1 VGPLKHSV
9 KMAAQSFYRSCN
21 RSNLDSVSVGEDAKV
36 QEPPKESRRVISDPD
51 RATVHALQTA
61 ETKSCDG
68 DAQAK
73 KGLKPLTGQNTK
85 SCTGGNQLD
94 GLHDRQLSGCVK
106 TDATGNDC
114 VHATHEVEANLPA
127 RRESGSSGKGE
138 EKMED
143 RKTEEPKPGSTSDPE
158 GMKVR
163 LQILLHILETSQD
176 AEEKKATLQQISR
189 LAEAMKDIIRIE
201 LEEDDG
207 DSSDCHS
214 TVSSSE
220 PLLDI
225 PLPDQ
230 PFSRSKTSSDADL
243 TGIPLPGS
251 SPVKRI
257 QSTLFFDEDS
267 SEVPPLPPLP
277 LESSGKK
284 EAKSSGVGKGKQRD
298 GSGNESKRSSKTD
311 GAERCLEFL
320 RDDME
325 DGALQTNT
333 SLGLITLHVNKKLVP
348 RLSRASVFDL
358 NDENAKEIGRKLLRL
373 KKLKKLRKMEEV
385 AEHKIEAKERI
396 SMWKEEL
403 LGNGG
408 LSLPSNPIAAS
419 LAGNLPQ
426 PEKKSEEPRS
436 ERVDTV
442 TQNPTTDGLALPTKL
457 ETPAGDGIQKS
468 GTNESLNK
476 DPKKPNNQKPLTFV
490 KVQSKDEKKEY
501 NWPVEMIL
509 STKLSPKICYS
520 CNPLEFD
527 FSLSNVTKDLGKAV
541 EEAKNKDLKKK
552 KSRGGSSHKRNS
564 HSSLSIETQRKED
577 GQKTGSGSAPRSEGG
592 GSGPRDACKKPATET
607 GSSNPSHVVQPKG
620 RDESKN
626 GQKRKSS
633 SQSNDLKKTS
643 KTELAS
649 KVNDAASTQKG
660 KGPGPDS
667 KDAKKTPSSTKEQ
680 TKGSGASE
688 ERNRKDQKI
697 DTDTQKMRDIT
708 LQKNSVKDSGRKRK
722 LSAGDSKQPTKKKMN
737 VQQASKSVELAQIG
751 SGKVSDFED
760 VDVGTGAGKWDTS
773 SDSEHDLPGPSK
785 PPTIRT
791 SAKVEV
797 SRRNDKR
804 QRRSHSSSER
814 DSSSSRE
821 RHSNHSDDDSQ
832 RSRSRSRSYSSRSYY
847 SSDRSCSYSSDSDY
861 HRGHSRSSTRSRSRR
876 RSSSYSDRSY
886 RSKSRSYARSRRSRS
901 RSGSRDR
908 FRSYSTY
915 SRSSRSYSR
924 SRSRSKSR
932 SYRRYSRS
940 FDKRSYDRRSGRA
953 EVQTRTTKQERK
965 QETKSKGESH
975 NTKSRKNDEHL
986 SSSTKQSSL
995 SKSGQSK
1002 EISNVDV
1009 LAKASSA
1016 VSETTGLKTNE
1027 ENEKVENGDKSGK
1040 VDETLQSDV
1049 DRKPESNGKDTT
1061 LSIPLPSS
1069 SNTQKSE
1076 ENGEQSG
1083 ESALMALSFI
1093 GPTLPNNHPLA
1104 HVQDIPVPK
1113 NAQFQPIGPNDPLV
1127 FKTPLLPPPPPP
1139 SFLTEP
1145 GSKVVGHEPPLPPK
1159 PRSPPPLPN
1168 DWSTMEDIIGDE
1180 EPIPHMLDMG
1190 AMKPAMIIPPEQADQ
1205 YRALQQQA
1213 QQHARQRMRQEAGID
1228 DEEEEEPPPD
1238 EAQLQQ
1244 QQQQQLIDEMM
1255 LEQAQNATFLAAAS
1269 AQPMIHIPQQQ
1280 LLAPGIGS
1288 AGHQVVVGSS
1298 GFFQMPMT
1306 MQMVST
1312 GHPHGLMTL
1321 APSMVPV
1328 HPQTGTPMVIAAQQ
1342 SGAMSALIRAHEAQA
1357 QAQAHA
1363 QAQAEAA
1370 EEAEAQAKAQASIL
1384 QAQPHQEWVQIVQ
1397 MPGGR
1402 TFAIPAGQSIQHGI
1416 HVSGLRSTPHAAL
1429 HQVHPHGMIPV
1440 HAVNHPS
1447 FHHPQQTLVQSI
1459 PYGLQMRVGLTP
1471 SVINAPQVLASA
1483 APQPQGMPFLIDSSG
1498 NILVPRL
1505 LRQGHL

>member
-1 VGPLKHSV
+1 
-9 KMAAQSFYRSCN
+9 M
-21 RSNLDSVSVGEDAKV
+21 
-36 QEPPKESRRVISDPD
+36 
-51 RATVHALQTA
+51 
-61 ETKSCDG
+61 
-68 DAQAK
+68 
-73 KGLKPLTGQNTK
+73 
-85 SCTGGNQLD
+85 
-94 GLHDRQLSGCVK
+94 
-106 TDATGNDC
+106 
-114 VHATHEVEANLPA
+114 
-127 RRESGSSGKGE
+127 
-138 EKMED
+138 
-143 RKTEEPKPGSTSDPE
+143 
-158 GMKVR
+158 
-163 LQILLHILETSQD
+163 
-176 AEEKKATLQQISR
+176 
-189 LAEAMKDIIRIE
+189 
-201 LEEDDG
+201 EEDDG

-230 PFSRSKTSSDADL
+230 PFSRSKSPSDADL

-251 SPVKRI
+251 SPARRI
-257 QSTLFFDEDS
+257 QSTLFFDEDMS
-267 SEVPPLPPLP
+267 DIPPLPPLP
-277 LESSGKK
+277 PESSGKK
-284 EAKSSGVGKGKQRD
+284 EAKSSGAGKGKQRD
-298 GSGNESKRSSKTD
+298 GSGVENKRSSKP
-311 GAERCLEFL
+311 GGAAERCLEYL
-320 RDDME
+320 RDDAE
-325 DGALQTNT
+325 EGALQTNT

-408 LSLPSNPIAAS
+408 LSLQPNAIATS
-419 LAGNLPQ
+419 LAIGSLPQ
-426 PEKKSEEPRS
+426 PEKKAEEPHS

-442 TQNPTTDGLALPTKL
+442 TQNPTTAGLPLPAKL
-457 ETPAGDGIQKS
+457 ETPPDDGTLKS
-468 GTNESLNK
+468 GTNESLIK
-476 DPKKPNNQKPLTFV
+476 DPKKPNQKPLTFV

-527 FSLSNVTKDLGKAV
+527 FNLSNMPKDSGKV
-541 EEAKNKDLKKK
+541 VEEEAKNKDRKKK

-564 HSSLSIETQRKED
+564 HSSQSTEAQRKED
-577 GQKTGSGSAPRSEGG
+577 SQKTGSGSVPRSEGG
-592 GSGPRDACKKPATET
+592 GGSATRDACKKPGTET
-607 GSSNPSHVVQPKG
+607 SSSNPSHAVQSKEH
-620 RDESKN
+620 DESKN
-626 GQKRKSS
+626 GQKRKSGQS
-633 SQSNDLKKTS
+633 SDRKKTS
-643 KTELAS
+643 KDESTS
-649 KVNDAASTQKG
+649 KVHDATTQKG
-660 KGPGPDS
+660 KGPGTDS
-667 KDAKKTPSSTKEQ
+667 KDAKKTPSTKEHA
-680 TKGSGASE
+680 KGSRASE
-688 ERNRKDQKI
+688 ERNRKDQKV
-697 DTDTQKMRDIT
+697 DTDTQRTRDLT
-708 LQKNSVKDSGRKRK
+708 LQKDSAKDGGRKRK

-737 VQQASKSVELAQIG
+737 VQQVSKSVEVAQIG
-751 SGKVSDFED
+751 SGRVSDFED
-760 VDVGTGAGKWDTS
+760 VGVGTGAGKWDTS
-773 SDSEHDLPGPSK
+773 SDSEVDLPGPSK
-785 PPTIRT
+785 PPTNRT

-797 SRRNDKR
+797 SRRNDHR
-804 QRRSHSSSER
+804 QRRSRTSSDR
-814 DSSSSRE
+814 DTSSSRE
-821 RHSNHSDDDSQ
+821 RRSNDSDDDSQ

-861 HRGHSRSSTRSRSRR
+861 HRRHSRSSTRSRSHCR

-901 RSGSRDR
+901 RSGSRGR

-940 FDKRSYDRRSGRA
+940 FDKRRSYDRRLGRA
-953 EVQTRTTKQERK
+953 DSNQVHTRNTKQERK
-965 QETKSKGESH
+965 QDTKSKGDVH
-975 NTKSRKNDEHL
+975 NTKNRKSDEHL
-986 SSSTKQSSL
+986 SSSTKLSSL

-1002 EISNVDV
+1002 EISDVDV
-1009 LAKASSA
+1009 SAKASSA
-1016 VSETTGLKTNE
+1016 VGETTVSKTNE
-1027 ENEKVENGDKSGK
+1027 KNEKVANDDKSGK
-1040 VDETLQSDV
+1040 VNETLQSEV
-1049 DRKPESNGKDTT
+1049 NNKPESNGKDT

-1069 SNTQKSE
+1069 NKTEKSE
-1076 ENGEQSG
+1076 ED
-1083 ESALMALSFI
+1083 ESPNAALSFI
-1093 GPTLPNNHPLA
+1093 GPTLPVNHPLA

-1113 NAQFQPIGPNDPLV
+1113 NEQFQPIGPNDPLV

-1145 GSKVVGHEPPLPPK
+1145 GSKVVGREPPLPPK

-1190 AMKPAMIIPPEQADQ
+1190 SMKPAMIIPPEQADQ

-1228 DEEEEEPPPD
+1228 DEEEEEEPPPD
-1238 EAQLQQ
+1238 DDQLQQ

-1255 LEQAQNATFLAAAS
+1255 REQAQNASFLAAAT

-1280 LLAPGIGS
+1280 LIGS
-1288 AGHQVVVGSS
+1288 APGHQVVVGSG
-1298 GFFQMPMT
+1298 GFFQVPMT
-1306 MQMVST
+1306 MQMMST

-1321 APSMVPV
+1321 APSMVL
-1328 HPQTGTPMVIAAQQ
+1328 PQSGAPMVIAAQQ
-1342 SGAMSALIRAHEAQA
+1342 SGAMSALIRAHEAHAQA
-1357 QAQAHA
+1357 QAQA

-1370 EEAEAQAKAQASIL
+1370 EEAEAQAKAQASIF
-1384 QAQPHQEWVQIVQ
+1384 QAHPHHELVQFVQ

-1402 TFAIPAGQSIQHGI
+1402 VVAIQAGSSLQHAI
-1416 HVSGLRSTPHAAL
+1416 AVSGMRSAPTSAL

-1447 FHHPQQTLVQSI
+1447 LHQQPTFVQSI
-1459 PYGLQMRVGLTP
+1459 PFGLQMRVGMTP
-1471 SVINAPQVLASA
+1471 SVVNTPQVLAGHA
-1483 APQPQGMPFLIDSSG
+1483 QQQGMPLLIDSSG